1 MVGLSRQFKVKYGN
15 EKILFALQK
24 QLGQVLFFPPN
35 VAGWPGSKN
44 WIDSSTLIL
53 RMRLP
58 SLILNNGEIE
68 NDNPKSAD
76 HDEMHEATA
85 EQVNQKSDTM
95 LNWVD
100 ILSVHQGMNIETLSK
115 CFLVKQPSAKILNAI
130 NTEATFDV
138 KEQIIKLVSLPEYNL
153 C

>member
-1 MVGLSRQFKVKYGN
+1 M
-15 EKILFALQK
+15 IQK

-35 VAGWPGSKN
+35 VAGWAGGKN
-44 WIDSSTLIL
+44 WIDSSTLML

-68 NDNPKSAD
+68 NNNNSDDPEDIVEQPKG
-76 HDEMHEATA
+76 
-85 EQVNQKSDTM
+85 KFDTTI
-95 LNWVD
+95 NWVE
-100 ILSVHQGMNIETLSK
+100 ILNSNEGLKIESLSMA
-115 CFLVKQPSAKILNAI
+115 LLAKQPDQKIINAI
-130 NTEATFDV
+130 SIDAANDV